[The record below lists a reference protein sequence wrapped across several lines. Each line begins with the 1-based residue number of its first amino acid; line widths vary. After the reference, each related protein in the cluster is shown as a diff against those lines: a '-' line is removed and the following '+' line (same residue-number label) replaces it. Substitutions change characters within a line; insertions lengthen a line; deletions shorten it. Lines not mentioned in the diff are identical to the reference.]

1 MTFAEWLVDEW
12 LADDRNF
19 ARLMREA
26 ERHGYFESIPPG
38 EDGKPRWRRT
48 AKRMGEAGAAE
59 IWAAVDGAEKLS

>member
-1 MTFAEWLVDEW
+1 
-12 LADDRNF
+12 
-19 ARLMREA
+19 MRDIRKQQKA